1 LVGRSCL
8 FSVKILPY
16 YRLVRAV
23 AFPSMW
29 RIIIL
34 LFTFTIGGSALAFT
48 LSSININMALYGA
61 LFGLSILFLPS
72 ILVDLLSANTLLKY
86 DPLFYL
92 RRCLALSLFS
102 CILWIL
108 ILGIGGILRNYLTNI
123 TFPAQPFY
131 FALFTVV
138 PIRSLAILSMSSKR
152 ISNKIPYIFLQPIV
166 SISLSTLFLTPRTHF
181 FTVLIPVTVISLL
194 PTILLLKLIDS
205 RGKPAIGAPPLR
217 IFRAFL
223 IDWLNGDNE
232 MFERYLENM
241 GIDDKVNLTVLQFRS
256 KSTGQLKGLL
266 IVGDFHPGPFLNV
279 GSSAL
284 PFMIKNSLEEDGRLV
299 VAVPHGVSGHEH
311 NLVSK
316 SQNEKVLSTIKKLL
330 RVTDYYDK
338 ASTFRRFTV
347 GSAKVGAQIF
357 GDSIILTLTQSPND
371 MEDIPSSLGEELH
384 RLARMKFK
392 HAAIIDSHNC
402 INNVKDYTDKEIE
415 DLKMASI
422 QAIETLSHID
432 TFPFEM
438 GVAKNGFGIY
448 GPEHGCGPG
457 GISVFVFRVSNRL
470 SAYIIL
476 DGNNMISGLR
486 EKILSSL
493 KNIGID
499 DGEIMTT
506 DTHIVNGVVPAR
518 LGYHPIGEALDQDIV
533 LRIVIN
539 TVERAKEN
547 LERVEVSSATGSV
560 EVKSLG
566 PKSLEKLT
574 NFMYS
579 VSKLVARYIA
589 TILFTSN
596 LIGAL
601 LLS

>member
-1 LVGRSCL
+1 M
-8 FSVKILPY
+8 LPY

-23 AFPSMW
+23 AFPSTL

-34 LFTFTIGGSALAFT
+34 LFTFTVVGPALAFAF
-48 LSSININMALYGA
+48 LSMNINTALYGG
-61 LFGLSILFLPS
+61 LFGLTIFFLPS
-72 ILVDLLSANTLLKY
+72 ILADLFSAYILLRY
-86 DPLFYL
+86 DSLFYL

-108 ILGIGGILRNYLTNI
+108 ILSIGGLLKNYLTNI
-123 TFPAQPFY
+123 IFPEQPFY

-138 PIRSLAILSMSSKR
+138 PIRALAILSMSSKG
-152 ISNKIPYIFLQPIV
+152 IFNKILYIFLQPVV
-166 SISLSTLFLTPRTHF
+166 STLLSTLFLTPRTPLF
-181 FTVLIPVTVISLL
+181 IILIPVTVTSLL
-194 PTILLLKLIDS
+194 PTILLLKLIES
-205 RGKPAIGAPPLR
+205 RGKCSIGVSPLQ

-223 IDWLNGDNE
+223 VDWLNGDNE
-232 MFERYLENM
+232 MFERYLEGM
-241 GIDDKVNLTVLQFRS
+241 GIDDKVNLTTLQFRS
-256 KSTGQLKGLL
+256 KGSGQLKGLL
-266 IVGDFHPGPFLNV
+266 IVGNFHPGPFLNV

-284 PFMIKNSLEEDGRLV
+284 PYMIKNSLEKDGGLV

-316 SQNEKVLSTIKKLL
+316 SQNEKVLSTIKNLL
-330 RVTDYYDK
+330 RVTNYYDK
-338 ASTFRRFTV
+338 ASAFRRFTV

-357 GDSIILTLTQSPND
+357 GDSIMLTLTQSPND
-371 MEDIPSSLGEELH
+371 MEDIPSSLGEEVH

-392 HAAIIDSHNC
+392 HAAIVDSHNC

-415 DLKMASI
+415 DLRMASI

-432 TFPFEM
+432 TSPFEM
-438 GVAKNGFGIY
+438 GVAKNGFWGY

-457 GISVFVFRVSNRL
+457 GISAFVFKVSNKL
-470 SAYIIL
+470 SAYVIL

-506 DTHIVNGVVPAR
+506 DTHVVNGLVPAR
-518 LGYHPIGEALDQDIV
+518 LGYHPIGEALDQDIF
-533 LRIVIN
+533 LRIVSN
-539 TVERAKEN
+539 TVKEAKEN
-547 LERVEVSSATGSV
+547 LERVEVSSATETV

-566 PKSLEKLT
+566 SKSLEQLT
-574 NFMYS
+574 DFMYS
-579 VSKLVARYIA
+579 VSKLVARYIVA
-589 TILFTSN
+589 ILFTSN
-596 LIGAL
+596 LIGAF